1 MEEPIDPSDKRIE
14 KLFNSFMADI
24 NISSEMDDALTPTEI
39 ITALSEA
46 IIAVNTVV
54 LEMERQERNLAN

>member
-1 MEEPIDPSDKRIE
+1 MEEPIDPSEARIQ
-14 KLFNSFMADI
+14 KIFNSFMADI